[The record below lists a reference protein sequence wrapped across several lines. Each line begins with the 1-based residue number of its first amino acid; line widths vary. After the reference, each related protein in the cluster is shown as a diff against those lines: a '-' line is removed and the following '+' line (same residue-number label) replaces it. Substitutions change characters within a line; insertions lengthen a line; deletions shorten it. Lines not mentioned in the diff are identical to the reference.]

1 MTTAYIT
8 DDLDMIMVD
17 AATDAADALFD
28 ADRFYT
34 DSRYQQA
41 YLAELLAMAQELR
54 AIRETESAK
63 MNAFIDDEV
72 F

>member
-1 MTTAYIT
+1 MNTTTAYT
-8 DDLDMIMVD
+8 DLDLVLVD

-28 ADRFYT
+28 ADRFYS

-41 YLAELLAMAQELR
+41 YLAELLAMAQELKQ
-54 AIRETESAK
+54 IRDAESAK

>member
-8 DDLDMIMVD
+8 DLDMILAD
-17 AATDAADALFD
+17 AASDAADALFD
-28 ADRFYT
+28 GDRFYT

-41 YLAELLAMAQELR
+41 YLDELLAMAQELR
-54 AIRETESAK
+54 AIRETESEQ
-63 MNAFIDDEV
+63 MNALVDDDV

>member
-8 DDLDMIMVD
+8 DLDLIMVD
-17 AATDAADALFD
+17 AATDAADAVFNG
-28 ADRFYT
+28 DRFYS
-34 DSRYQQA
+34 DSRYAQA

-54 AIRETESAK
+54 QIRDAESEQT
-63 MNAFIDDEV
+63 NALADDDV

>member
-8 DDLDMIMVD
+8 DLDMILAD
-17 AATDAADALFD
+17 AASDAADALFD
-28 ADRFYT
+28 ADRFYS

-54 AIRETESAK
+54 AIREAESAK